1 MQKAPQ
7 EKKRD
12 KQKSRPFRQR
22 LSVEVLLP
30 AFVQHHTEQCGEHD
44 RKADAEQDQIAAQ
57 GFVRRLIR
65 HTGERGTRRVAFLC
79 RVIRRRFACLRRFCR
94 GLGRL
99 FGHRFGCGRL
109 GRCLRVCARRRHA
122 AHVGHVAGVKI
133 THIRHIARV
142 EAETAG
148 RGRLAGRRFGRLA
161 FSGAAAPAR
170 TGTARIG
177 RRGLP
182 PTEAG
187 GEKQEEIEMRNDRVR
202 RGCGRSSESGQRSRG
217 WF

>member
-99 FGHRFGCGRL
+99 FG
-109 GRCLRVCARRRHA
+109 
-122 AHVGHVAGVKI
+122 
-133 THIRHIARV
+133 
-142 EAETAG
+142 
-148 RGRLAGRRFGRLA
+148 RLA

-187 GEKQEEIEMRNDRVR
+187 GEKQEESEMRNDRVR